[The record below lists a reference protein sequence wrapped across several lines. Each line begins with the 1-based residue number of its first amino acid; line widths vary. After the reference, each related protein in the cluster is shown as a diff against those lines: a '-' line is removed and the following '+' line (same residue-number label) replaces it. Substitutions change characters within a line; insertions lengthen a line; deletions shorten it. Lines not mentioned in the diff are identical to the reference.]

1 MPISPKASSPVPASV
16 WIGLIYLILASAWIW
31 GSDWLTLQLL
41 GSPAALTSAQSWKGE
56 LFVLFTALL
65 LFWLIRREE
74 RAQAAIRAEL
84 QSTRSQLEHFV
95 NASTSILYAMVP
107 DSDRTGSWRISYVS
121 ANVARLLGHAP
132 DEWLEDADFWFG
144 HLHPDDRPRVLQSQS
159 RLHESGL
166 LQYRYRLR
174 HRDGQYRWID
184 DQLQLSR
191 SPDGQPVEI
200 VGSWRDVT
208 EQELARQ
215 QLLDEQ
221 RRWQFA
227 VDGSDLGL
235 WDWNLVDDTVF
246 FSTRWKTMLG
256 YSEEQIGNQLSEWES
271 RVHPHD
277 LSRVMAD
284 VQRHLRGEVD
294 FYVNEHRVRCQ
305 DGSYKWI
312 MDRGQVV
319 ERDGRGRPLR
329 MIGTHTDLTVLKQRE
344 LAEITID
351 HLTHHDGLTGLPN
364 RLLLRDRLEAGLA
377 EARREQ
383 QTLALMFIDVD
394 RFKYINDSLGHKAG
408 DALLVEMADRLTQA
422 VRPQDM
428 VSRMG
433 GDEFILLL
441 PQTDVQGAAHL
452 AQELIARISAP
463 SRIAGMELI
472 VTPSIGITMFPGD
485 GQDVDALLQ
494 AGDTAMYR
502 AKAAGGAN
510 FQFYEPGMHLSASRT
525 LQLENAL
532 RRALER
538 HELELHYQPQIEL
551 RTLEVTGCETL
562 LRWRHPQL
570 GLVPPSEFIPIA
582 EVCGLILPIGDWV
595 LRTAAAQHKAWQQA
609 GLGAPVLAVNVSP
622 VQFRQPQLALTISA
636 VLEEV
641 GLDPA
646 ALELE
651 LTESVVSTDPQEAV
665 AIMEQLDRLGVQL
678 AVDDFG
684 TGYSSLSYLKR
695 FPIDKLKIDQSFMRD
710 LDHDENT
717 ALIVS
722 GVIAMARNLG
732 LRTTAEGVE
741 TAGQV
746 DWLRAAGCDEV
757 QGYHYARPMPAPEY
771 ERWLR
776 DYRAG
781 LPRRVGLKP
790 ETERGIS

>member
-41 GSPAALTSAQSWKGE
+41 GSPAALTWAQSWKGE

-84 QSTRSQLEHFV
+84 ESTRSQLEHFV

-107 DSDRTGSWRISYVS
+107 DPDRTGSWRISYVS

-256 YSEEQIGNQLSEWES
+256 YSEEQIGNQLSEWAS

-383 QTLALMFIDVD
+383 ETLALMFIDVD

-538 HELELHYQPQIEL
+538 QELELHYQPQIEL

-641 GLDPA
+641 GLEPA